1 MSRAAPPENE
11 RPERRL
17 KRSGPQNFP
26 DLGANIAGQI
36 TPIKRLLGNHGET
49 WLFEVLA
56 GQRSWFQVERGD
68 RTWCFYWRSA
78 AEDKFQRDAAQERA
92 GYGQGIRKE

>member
-17 KRSGPQNFP
+17 KHSGPQNFQN
-26 DLGANIAGQI
+26 LGGNIAVR
-36 TPIKRLLGNHGET
+36 TTAIKRLLGHHGET

-56 GQRSWFQVERGD
+56 GQRSWYQVERGD
-68 RTWCFYWRSA
+68 RTWRFYWRSA
-78 AEDKFQRDAAQERA
+78 AEDKFHKEAAREREP
-92 GYGQGIRKE
+92 YGQGIREE